1 MMTKENIEETIN
13 ISYYANKRKRTTTK
27 TMTKSKVETINIVA
41 TIKLFYSYEVVNIKD
56 NNLLLLFQDDH

>member
-1 MMTKENIEETIN
+1 MMTKEKIEETIN
-13 ISYYANKRKRTTTK
+13 ISYYANKRKVKTK

-56 NNLLLLFQDDH
+56 NNLLLFQDDH